1 MRANQPSFNEAK
13 KITIIPE
20 NIELLV
26 SENENILD
34 AALKQKLNLPHGCKN
49 GGCGACKCKVV
60 SGEIKLETYNK
71 SVLTDEELDQGYTLL
86 CKAHPQSEVILDIPN
101 LLNSFPIKTLPAKV
115 EKIEKM
121 GDVAIIT
128 LKLPF
133 NQTFGF
139 YAGQYIEIMLHG
151 KNRCYSIAN
160 NPNEES
166 IVEIHVR
173 YYSGGVFSEFVW
185 NELKE
190 KQILRFR
197 GPLGSFQLS
206 EHHEKPT
213 IFICTGTGFAPVKA
227 MIQDMAAKNINRNL
241 HVYWGNRTV
250 NDFYLLDELRNLQ
263 QKLNFKLTLCT
274 SRESVD
280 GFTNSYITNAL
291 INDFNNLHDYE
302 IYACGNL
309 KMIED
314 AYKLANKERG
324 LDKNNF
330 FSDAFTPSV

>member
-1 MRANQPSFNEAK
+1 MKTNQPSDVVTK
-13 KITIIPE
+13 KVTIIPE
-20 NIELLV
+20 DIELSV
-26 SENENILD
+26 SKDESILD

-49 GGCGACKCKVV
+49 GDCGACKCKVV
-60 SGEIKLETYNK
+60 SGEITLEAYNK
-71 SVLTDEELDQGYTLL
+71 AVLTDEELDQGYTLL

-128 LKLPF
+128 IKLPF
-133 NQTFGF
+133 NQLFGF
-139 YAGQYIEIMLHG
+139 YAGQYIEIMLNG

-173 YYSGGVFSEFVW
+173 YYMGGVFSEFVW

-190 KQILRFR
+190 KQILRFK

-206 EHHEKPT
+206 DHNDKPT
-213 IFICTGTGFAPVKA
+213 IFICTGTGFAPIKA
-227 MIQDMAAKNINRNL
+227 MLQDMLAKNIKRNL

-263 QKLNFKLTLCT
+263 HKLNFKLTLCT
-274 SRESVD
+274 SRESIGD
-280 GFTNSYITNAL
+280 FTYGYVTTAF
-291 INDFNNLHDYE
+291 INDFSDLHDYE

-314 AYKLANKERG
+314 AYKQANKECG
-324 LDKNNF
+324 LDKKNF